1 MEKLERIRNQ
11 NKNQDWSA
19 QICQDA
25 TVEDLDE
32 EALEMAKIGYLAK
45 QKKLGNQSQI
55 EIITKIN
62 LQTEPKKF
70 LKYAKMLTKEG
81 EITNSCMLLLGKDKS
96 VVDC

>member
-1 MEKLERIRNQ
+1 
-11 NKNQDWSA
+11 
-19 QICQDA
+19 
-25 TVEDLDE
+25 
-32 EALEMAKIGYLAK
+32 MAKIRYLAK

-81 EITNSCMLLLGKDKS
+81 EITSSCMLLLGKDKS